1 MFLIIR
7 MTDTFSVLQLI
18 LRSST
23 LKFTRSL
30 FLFLTKNS
38 NSDRFGFLRSSFFFW
53 SCGMTVESP
62 SKVNSSRDFLECN
75 LCPQGLTFRQHPS
88 LTWTPFHTVV
98 QGQGHHMKTED
109 RFTPSSNR
117 STRQLADL
125 TQEWAD
131 RAEPQQHRQINV
143 LPTAQGQGA
152 VQAPQKHTVKLFIS
166 QPPFIYCP

>member
-1 MFLIIR
+1 MFLIIG

-18 LRSST
+18 LRSGA

-38 NSDRFGFLRSSFFFW
+38 NSDMFGFLRSSFSFW
-53 SCGMTVESP
+53 SCGMMVESP
-62 SKVNSSRDFLECN
+62 SKVNSSRDFLECK
-75 LCPQGLTFRQHPS
+75 LWPQRLTFCQPPS
-88 LTWTPFHTVV
+88 LTWTPYHTVV

-117 STRQLADL
+117 RQKADR

-131 RAEPQQHRQINV
+131 RAEPQHHRQINV
-143 LPTAQGQGA
+143 LPTAWGQRA
-152 VQAPQKHTVKLFIS
+152 VRALQKPTVKLFIS
-166 QPPFIYCP
+166 QPSFIHCP

>member
-38 NSDRFGFLRSSFFFW
+38 NSDRFGFLRSSFSFW
-53 SCGMTVESP
+53 SCGMTVERP

-109 RFTPSSNR
+109 RFTPSSKR
-117 STRQLADL
+117 SARQLADL